1 MALVDRLDARVWS
14 RVCTG
19 GLSAVLHVGVL
30 LLILLAGGKYDGA
43 DSGDSPVSQL
53 VLIEAPDADHRDGR
67 NLAPLTPTAQA
78 VELDEPLPERTEA
91 PISALS
97 AAITAE
103 PTFPDMPTPGEP
115 NDAPPSDVATVPAMF
130 TMPVAERAALS
141 QRLARLVEQFAKSAQ
156 SLVTWEQDGKSYS
169 AELRIERANE
179 GTALDRVVAQVSAAQ
194 HGERFVTHINLKR
207 LPFSAFSQMV
217 DRWDPMVQLHDDE
230 IVGRF
235 HTNSSFNVL
244 YDSRTAPKFL
254 GKVTT
259 AARTFHTESLGRS
272 READIFRGGLETR
285 AGRID
290 LPEELRPFEW
300 APREADARI
309 RELTSDTRVRFF
321 RDGSLTLRSSSSSAT
336 TYINEPST
344 APLYLI
350 AQRGV
355 TVYVQGTLAGRV
367 LVYSPTKIVVEGDLR
382 YARDPREDEDAPDYL
397 GLVCDRY
404 IEIAPP
410 EVTGPGDLEIHGAL
424 FAGRRFVVRDV
435 EHRKSATLRIH
446 GSLAAGSLSA
456 SEPRYATKIEYD
468 GRFEK
473 RRPPG
478 FPSTDRY
485 EVEEWDGRWTEAAE
499 RVADEAF

>member
-1 MALVDRLDARVWS
+1 MALVDRIDARVWS

-19 GLSAVLHVGVL
+19 GVSAALHVGVL

-53 VLIEAPDADHRDGR
+53 VLIEATDADRREGRD
-67 NLAPLTPTAQA
+67 LAPLTPPAQS
-78 VELDEPLPERTEA
+78 VKPDEPLPERTEA
-91 PISALS
+91 PTPALS

-103 PTFPDMPTPGEP
+103 PTLPDMPAPGEP
-115 NDAPPSDVATVPAMF
+115 SDAPPSDSTTVPAMF
-130 TMPVAERAALS
+130 TMPLAERAALS
-141 QRLARLVEQFAKSAQ
+141 QRLARMVEQFAQSAQ
-156 SLVTWEQDGKSYS
+156 SLITWEQDGKSYS

-179 GTALDRVVAQVSAAQ
+179 GTALDRVIAEVSAAQ
-194 HGERFVTHINLKR
+194 HGERFVTRINLKR

-259 AARTFHTESLGRS
+259 AARTFHTESLGGG

-290 LPEELRPFEW
+290 LPAELRPFEW
-300 APREADARI
+300 APREANARI
-309 RELTSDTRVRFF
+309 HELATDTRIRFF
-321 RDGSLTLRSSSSSAT
+321 SDGSLTLRSWGSPT
-336 TYINEPST
+336 TGYINDPST

-350 AQRGV
+350 ANRGV
-355 TVYVQGTLAGRV
+355 TLYVQGTLGGRV
-367 LVYSPTKIVVEGDLR
+367 LVYSPTKIVIEGSLR
-382 YARDPREDEDAPDYL
+382 YAHDPRGDQDAPDYL

-435 EHRKSATLRIH
+435 EHRKSATLRIY

-456 SEPRYATKIEYD
+456 SEPRYATKVEYD

-485 EVEEWDGRWTEAAE
+485 EVEDWDGRWTEATE
-499 RVADEAF
+499 QTADDAF